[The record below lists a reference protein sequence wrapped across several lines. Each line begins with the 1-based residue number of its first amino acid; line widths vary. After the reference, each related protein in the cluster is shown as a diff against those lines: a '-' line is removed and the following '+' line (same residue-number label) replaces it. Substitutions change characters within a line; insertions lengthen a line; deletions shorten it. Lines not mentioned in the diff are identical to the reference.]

1 MTLSVPIAALTIA
14 GSDSGGGAG
23 IQADLRTF
31 AAHGLLG
38 TTAITAVTAQNTR
51 GVNAWEALSPA
62 LVAAQIDAVMDDL
75 PVRAA
80 KTGMLA
86 TQSIIAAVATTWGRL
101 AMSGSASRGGHPLPL
116 VVDPVMVATS
126 GHRLLAPDAEA
137 ALAAL
142 LALATVVTPNRPEA
156 AVLSGL
162 ALDAPAAAHATA
174 IARLTP
180 ATIVIKGGHPTT
192 STATAVD
199 YVRNP
204 DGTTF
209 ELSSPWID
217 TTSTH
222 GTGCTFSAAIA
233 ANLALG
239 HDLVHA
245 LHAAKAYLAAA
256 LASALPLGH
265 GHGPVDHLHAL
276 SARTPAATTSS
287 AAASLAVGKKA

>member
-86 TQSIIAAVATTWGRL
+86 TQSIIATVAATWRRY
-101 AMSGSASRGGHPLPL
+101 SIPL

-126 GHRLLAPDAEA
+126 GQRLLAPDAEA

>member
-51 GVNAWEALSPA
+51 GVSAWEALSPA

-86 TQSIIAAVATTWGRL
+86 TQSIIATVAATW
-101 AMSGSASRGGHPLPL
+101 AQWSSIPL
-116 VVDPVMVATS
+116 VIDPVMVATS

-137 ALAAL
+137 ALIEL

-162 ALDAPAAAHATA
+162 ALDAPAAAHAAA

-180 ATIVIKGGHPTT
+180 ATIVIKGGHPTAASPT
-192 STATAVD
+192 ANAWAAERGPRATAID
-199 YVRNP
+199 LVRNP

-209 ELSSPWID
+209 ELTSPWID

-239 HDLVHA
+239 HDLVDA

-276 SARTPAATTSS
+276 RHA
-287 AAASLAVGKKA
+287 